1 MYIQFVHQYNLMN
14 ITSKHK
20 AVPEVDFSEYRM
32 TEDTKF
38 TIGGFKTLRHNIA
51 RILFVMGFILK
62 KIFKK

>member
-1 MYIQFVHQYNLMN
+1 MN